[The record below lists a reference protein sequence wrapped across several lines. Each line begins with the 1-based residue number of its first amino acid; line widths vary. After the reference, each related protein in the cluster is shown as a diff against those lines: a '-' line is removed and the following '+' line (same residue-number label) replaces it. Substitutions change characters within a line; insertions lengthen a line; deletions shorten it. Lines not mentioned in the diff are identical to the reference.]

1 MLNTKIK
8 FKGFYLNE
16 TYLQNYLHCIILIS
30 VLNIYQQTTEF
41 NAIRT

>member
-16 TYLQNYLHCIILIS
+16 TYLQNCLHYSILIS
-30 VLNIYQQTTEF
+30 VLNTHQQTTEF